1 MALKITRPERTVQLC
16 TDAALRADWEAAEAA
31 LIDARKDTA
40 RDRLVG
46 NSEVGRLSEEVRRL
60 EDAMRDSI
68 VHFRLRAL
76 PRSKWAEL
84 IAGNPPAEDA
94 SEADRRFGA
103 NMVAFFDAAIP
114 ESIVAV
120 TDHAGEPVEFDPVA
134 EWSDLADEMTD
145 KQHSDFVDAVFV
157 LNRGTVD
164 IPFSRA
170 VSSRPQDSSQS

>member
-31 LIDARKDTA
+31 LIDARKESV
-40 RDRLVG
+40 RDRLTG
-46 NSEVGRLSEEVRRL
+46 NADVTRLAEEVRRL
-60 EDAMRDSI
+60 EDAMRESI

-84 IAGNPPAEDA
+84 IAANPPAEDA
-94 SEADRRFGA
+94 SEADKRFGA

-114 ESIVAV
+114 ASIVAV
-120 TDHAGEPVEFDPVA
+120 TDHAGELVEFDPDT
-134 EWSDLADEMTD
+134 EWDGLADEMTD

-164 IPFSRA
+164 VPFSRA
-170 VSSRPQDSSQS
+170 ASVRPPASSEN